1 MPDDA
6 PALAPHPLPLQQSPL
21 YHAALSRIGVDA
33 ARHDLPGGAALVVRR
48 RLPALGKVA
57 LLSRAALGDGPT
69 GRGLRH
75 ALGARVLIVNAET
88 PGCAAGLHRAGFL
101 RLAAPQMIARVAL
114 AGTEDDWLSRMD
126 GKWRNRL
133 RHAQRG
139 GLVIA
144 QGPLPPDPQ
153 HWLLHK
159 DAAQQAARGYRN
171 LPPALILA
179 MAQSPGALHL
189 VSARHGGRC
198 VAAMLFAHHGST
210 ASYLIG
216 WSDAQ
221 GRKLSAHNL
230 ILWEAMGDL
239 ARRGAGWIDLG
250 LCDQRAAPG
259 LARFKLG
266 CGAVARDL
274 GGTWG
279 DVGLFAPL
287 HAGLRG
293 LRASLPRRATD
304 APAPAAPPGFPAR

>member
-1 MPDDA
+1 MPYDATPDA
-6 PALAPHPLPLQQSPL
+6 PAPLPLQQSPL
-21 YHAALSRIGVDA
+21 YHTALTRIGADVV
-33 ARHDLPGGAALVVRR
+33 RHDLPCGAALVVRR
-48 RLPALGKVA
+48 RLPGLGRVA
-57 LLSRAALGDGPT
+57 LVSRAALGDGSV

-101 RLAAPQMIARVAL
+101 RLATPQSIARLSL
-114 AGTEDDWLSRMD
+114 AGSGDDWLSRME

-139 GLVIA
+139 GLDLA
-144 QGPLPPDPQ
+144 QAPLPPDPQ

-171 LPPALILA
+171 LPPALIVA
-179 MAQSPGALHL
+179 MAKTPGALCL
-189 VSARHGGRC
+189 ITARHGGRC

-216 WSDAQ
+216 WSHAQ

-230 ILWEAMGDL
+230 SLWQAMGDL
-239 ARRGAGWIDLG
+239 AGRGARWIDLG
-250 LCDQRAAPG
+250 LCDRRAAPG

-266 CGAVARDL
+266 SGAVARDL
-274 GGTWG
+274 GGTWA
-279 DVGLFAPL
+279 DVGPLAPL
-287 HAGLRG
+287 HAGLRAT
-293 LRASLPRRATD
+293 RPWRATN

>member
-1 MPDDA
+1 
-6 PALAPHPLPLQQSPL
+6 
-21 YHAALSRIGVDA
+21 
-33 ARHDLPGGAALVVRR
+33 
-48 RLPALGKVA
+48 
-57 LLSRAALGDGPT
+57 
-69 GRGLRH
+69 
-75 ALGARVLIVNAET
+75 VLIVNAET
-88 PGCAAGLHRAGFL
+88 PSCAAGLHRAGFL
-101 RLAAPQMIARVAL
+101 RLAAPQTIARLSL
-114 AGTEDDWLSRMD
+114 AGMADDWLSRMD

-144 QGPLPPDPQ
+144 QAPLPPDPQ

-171 LPPALILA
+171 FPPALILA

-216 WSDAQ
+216 WSNAQ

-230 ILWEAMGDL
+230 ILWQAMGDL

-250 LCDQRAAPG
+250 LCNRRAGPG

-266 CGAVARDL
+266 SGAVAQAL
-274 GGTWG
+274 GGTWADAG
-279 DVGLFAPL
+279 PLAPL
-287 HAGLRG
+287 HAALRG
-293 LRASLPRRATD
+293 GRAIPPWRATD
-304 APAPAAPPGFPAR
+304 AHARAAPPGFPAR